1 MGVAIE
7 YQPQR
12 PANQV
17 RSTAPFWGWLIITAG
32 SAFVIALIVGAPLL
46 AASGHY
52 GVAVAIYRGFSR
64 VCHQISERSFF
75 VEGHPLAV
83 CARCWGLYLG
93 FAIGAVIYPLMRP
106 LQNTESPDRV
116 WLLAAVV
123 PTVIDYGLGF
133 FGILANTHT
142 SRFITASLL
151 GFVSVFYVVPG
162 LIDLFLYCL
171 KRWGFRESANLKTG
185 DQIRLTTVDGSAIV
199 SARSDYSSPGRRI

>member
-1 MGVAIE
+1 MGAAIE
-7 YQPQR
+7 YHPQC

-17 RSTAPFWGWLIITAG
+17 RSTAPFWGWLMITAG
-32 SAFVIALIVGAPLL
+32 SGLFIALIVGAPLL
-46 AASGHY
+46 AASGHN
-52 GVAVAIYRGFSR
+52 GAAVAIYRVFSR

-93 FAIGAVIYPLMRP
+93 FAIGASIYPLLRP

-116 WLLAAVV
+116 WLLAAAV
-123 PTVIDYGLGF
+123 PTAIDYGLGF
-133 FGILANTHT
+133 FGIFENTHT

-171 KRWGFRESANLKTG
+171 KRWGFLKSANLT
-185 DQIRLTTVDGSAIV
+185 DVNQIRFTTLDGSAIA